1 MDDMRA
7 QIEFGA
13 NASGVESGLG
23 RAKKA
28 MRDFGKTAESVGK
41 DAAKGLAQA
50 GSGGEAASQKLD
62 AATRNMVAFI
72 QRMIAATVAGG
83 RANAEYVETLAN
95 LRGNVNIEALQP
107 WIELLRKVTEEKK
120 AAALAALQASGK
132 FNRFGKSAKEVELAL
147 RGVPAQLT
155 DIFVSLQG
163 GQDPLTVLLQQG
175 GQLRDMFGGIRPAA
189 QALGSALVNLI
200 NPFTVT
206 AGLAAGL
213 AASLEAGS
221 RESAAYAKA
230 IILSGNAAGVTAGQ
244 LQNMARAISESVG
257 TQGQAAE
264 VLAQLASGGR
274 VSQDAMSKV
283 GEAIIRMS
291 KASGQAVDELVK
303 QFEDIGRE
311 PTKAIEKLNEKY
323 NFLTFSV
330 YEQIKAL
337 EDQGR
342 AAEAASLAQT
352 AAADALIE
360 RAGKAAEHAGYLERA
375 WNAVASA
382 VKKAIDAAKDIG
394 RGPTIEDQIE
404 TQRAAIRWLEDRV
417 SSGRG
422 NGQTKARLEAAKQ
435 YLESLQDQVRESK
448 RFASAQAETA
458 AQVRAAIEAE
468 KEIDRI
474 RKASM
479 SNQQKLNAEL
489 AKYRQSLD
497 AIRRANPDSNLLDPK
512 QIAAD
517 EAAIRDKYRDRS
529 SGPKTYTDDAATRML
544 QQLRESE
551 AVTRAQ
557 IENAQKLTGAQ
568 KQLAEFEQLIA
579 DLKEKRVLTAD
590 QKSLLAAQ
598 DAIKAQL
605 QKNVA
610 VETELQRKEQ
620 RDKEELRRRQELE
633 KLEERIAQLRESMGS
648 ANDERRAQNDLRIQS
663 FGKGREAREKLESEF
678 AIEREFRRYREQL
691 DKATPK
697 ELLGS
702 KKYREAVDVIKQEL
716 QRAKQEQERYYAAT
730 KAAAGNAFIGASEAI
745 QDYLADAEKA
755 GEQTYALFTKAFSGI
770 EDALVEFVR
779 TGKLSFSSLIDSMI
793 ADIARLT
800 IRQGVALL
808 FGDSLDSLFGVAG
821 ARADGGPV
829 SAGQTYL
836 VGERGPELFV
846 PKQSGTIVPNHALG
860 SGGVVV
866 NQTVNVGQ
874 GVSRAEVFQAVTAAN
889 NALKAE
895 LLRSRSRE
903 GAFA

>member
-1 MDDMRA
+1 MADMQA
-7 QIEFGA
+7 QIEVGVD
-13 NASGVESGLG
+13 ASGVESGLG

-50 GSGGEAASQKLD
+50 GSGGEAASRKLD
-62 AATRNMVAFI
+62 AATRNMIASV

-95 LRGNVNIEALQP
+95 LRGNVNNEALQP
-107 WIELLRKVTEEKK
+107 WIEQLRKVTEEKK

-132 FNRFGKSAKEVELAL
+132 FNQFGKSAKEVELAL

-163 GQDPLTVLLQQG
+163 GQAPLTVLLQQG

-189 QALGSALVNLI
+189 QALGSALTKLI

-213 AASLEAGS
+213 AASLEAVS

-244 LQNMARAISESVG
+244 LQNMARAISEGVG

-264 VLAQLASGGR
+264 VLAKLASGGR
-274 VSQDAMSKV
+274 VSQAAMSKV

-303 QFEDIGRE
+303 QFEDIGSE

-360 RAGKAAEHAGYLERA
+360 RAGKAAEHAGRLERA
-375 WNAVASA
+375 WNAVTAA
-382 VKKAIDAAKDIG
+382 VKGAIDAAKDIW

-435 YLESLQDQVRESK
+435 YLESLQDQARESK

-479 SNQQKLNAEL
+479 SNQQKLTAEL
-489 AKYRQSLD
+489 DRYRKNLD
-497 AIRRANPDSNLLDPK
+497 AIRRANPTSNLLDPK

-579 DLKEKRVLTAD
+579 DLKEKRTLTAE
-590 QKSLLAAQ
+590 QKSLLTAEES
-598 DAIKAQL
+598 IKAQL
-605 QKNVA
+605 RKNVA
-610 VETELQRKEQ
+610 VEEELRIKEQ
-620 RDKEELRRRQELE
+620 RDKEELKRLQDIE
-633 KLEERIAQLRESMGS
+633 KLQERIAQLRESMGS
-648 ANDERRAQNDLRIQS
+648 ANDETRRQNDLRIQS
-663 FGKGREAREKLESEF
+663 FGMGTEARQKLEAEF
-678 AIEREFRRYREQL
+678 AIENTFRRYREQL

-702 KKYREAVDVIKQEL
+702 EQYKEAVRDIEAEL
-716 QRAKQEQERYYAAT
+716 QIAKQEHDRYF
-730 KAAAGNAFIGASEAI
+730 KAIEVAKQNSFVGASEAVA
-745 QDYLADAEKA
+745 DYLSSAQNASQ
-755 GEQTYALFTKAFSGI
+755 QTYDLFTRAFHGI

-793 ADIARLT
+793 ADIARMT

-808 FGDSLDSLFGVAG
+808 FGDSLGSLFGVAG

-846 PKQSGTIVPNHALG
+846 PKTSGTIVPNHAMG
-860 SGGVVV
+860 GGGVVI

-874 GVSRAEVFQAVTAAN
+874 GVSRAELYQAVTTAN
-889 NALKAE
+889 NALKAD
-895 LLRSRSRE
+895 LLRSRHRE

>member
-1 MDDMRA
+1 MSDMEA
-7 QIEFGA
+7 QIGFKA
-13 NASGVESGLG
+13 DASGVETGLA
-23 RAKKA
+23 RAKKS

-41 DAAKGLAQA
+41 DAAKGLSQA

-62 AATRNMVAFI
+62 AATRNMIASV
-72 QRMIAATVAGG
+72 QRTIATMEAGG
-83 RANAEYVETLAN
+83 RANSKYFETLAQQRGVDVSA
-95 LRGNVNIEALQP
+95 LRPYLDQ
-107 WIELLRKVTEEKK
+107 LDKVSEKQRQ
-120 AAALAALQASGK
+120 AALEAVKSAGK
-132 FNRFGKSAKEVELAL
+132 FNQFGKSAKEVELAL

-163 GQDPLTVLLQQG
+163 GQAPLTVLLQQG
-175 GQLRDMFGGIRPAA
+175 GQLRDMFGGIRPAV
-189 QALGSALVNLI
+189 QALGGALVKLI

-206 AGLAAGL
+206 AGLAAGV
-213 AASLEAGS
+213 AAALEAGS

-244 LQNMARAISESVG
+244 LQNMARAISENVG

-274 VSQDAMSKV
+274 VSQAAMSKV

-352 AAADALIE
+352 VAADALIE

-375 WNAVASA
+375 WNAVAAA
-382 VKKAIDAAKDIG
+382 VKGAIDAAKDIG
-394 RGPTIEDQIE
+394 RGPTIDDQIE
-404 TQRAAIRWLEDRV
+404 TARAAVRGLEERV

-422 NGQTKARLEAAKQ
+422 NYMTKARLDAAKQ
-435 YLESLQDQVRESK
+435 YLESLQDQVRAQAET
-448 RFASAQAETA
+448 AAAQAETA

-579 DLKEKRVLTAD
+579 DLKEKRTLTAE
-590 QKSLLAAQ
+590 QKSLLTAEES
-598 DAIKAQL
+598 IKAQL
-605 QKNVA
+605 RKNVA
-610 VETELQRKEQ
+610 VEEELRIKEQ
-620 RDKEELRRRQELE
+620 RDKEELKRLQDIE
-633 KLEERIAQLRESMGS
+633 KLQERIAQLRESMGS
-648 ANDERRAQNDLRIQS
+648 ANDETRRQNDLRIQS
-663 FGKGREAREKLESEF
+663 FGMGAEARQKLEAEF
-678 AIEREFRRYREQL
+678 AIDREYRRYREQL
-691 DKATPK
+691 DKAASKGLLNSDQYRLGVDEIAK
-697 ELLGS
+697 ELG
-702 KKYREAVDVIKQEL
+702 
-716 QRAKQEQERYYAAT
+716 RAKEEHERYYQAI
-730 KAAAGNAFIGASEAI
+730 KAAQSNASLGAKEAI
-745 QDYLADAEKA
+745 NDYLSETEKA
-755 GEQTYALFTKAFSGI
+755 GKQTYEIFTQSFKGL
-770 EDALVEFVR
+770 EDALLEFVR
-779 TGKLSFSSLIDSMI
+779 TGKLSFSSLVDSILADMARI
-793 ADIARLT
+793 AIQKAVT
-800 IRQGVALL
+800 APMAKWIG
-808 FGDSLDSLFGVAG
+808 SLFGG
-821 ARADGGPV
+821 FKADGGPV
-829 SAGQTYL
+829 DTGKTYV

-846 PKQSGTIVPNHALG
+846 PKTAGTIVPNHAMG
-860 SGGVVV
+860 GGGVVI
-866 NQTVNVGQ
+866 NQTVNVGE
-874 GVSRAEVFQAVTAAN
+874 GVSRAELYQAVTTAN
-889 NALKAE
+889 NALKAD
-895 LLRSRSRE
+895 LLRSRHRE